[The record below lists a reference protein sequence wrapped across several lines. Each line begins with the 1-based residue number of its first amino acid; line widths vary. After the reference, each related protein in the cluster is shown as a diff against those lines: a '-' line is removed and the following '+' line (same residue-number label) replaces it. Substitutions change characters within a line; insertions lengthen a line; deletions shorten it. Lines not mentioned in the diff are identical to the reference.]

1 MFPIDI
7 DVKRDMPL
15 NPNSAKDFVDDYP
28 QKEQRDKVRAYPLF
42 FTGLELTRF
51 RHIVGLSLEFVHPIT
66 VISGT
71 NRSGKTSALMAIA
84 CSHYK
89 FMRPNVVNGRWERA
103 TWSDLVRFTSLDVQR
118 QDWSYSVRY
127 REGDTDREKRG
138 FRNFR
143 TKKWSGV
150 AKKEGQIGT
159 PDARHRS
166 NGREV
171 YLIDIN
177 RINPGRHLSKTYYN
191 KARHMPPAPI
201 ENREKIEE
209 YLSYILENNYQV
221 EQIADAADSKIYK
234 LANANTYTSFNTASG
249 EDVLMSLLAQILHA
263 PDKSLI
269 LIDEIEIGLHPKIQH
284 RLMDV
289 LYMVS
294 RRQQKQFI
302 VTTHSYAVIDSVPPE
317 SRIHIDCCGGVFRS
331 MPRLSTYEILTRMDS
346 ETFPVVTVYVEDDVS
361 KEIVECAVLTLNR
374 ENPGFSR
381 LLRVIAVGPADETYT
396 YFRSRKRLQ
405 SEERIVTRAACVL
418 DGDMEDKRD
427 NQGSLVYPPE
437 EGLFFHYHIGVEAP
451 EKMLLREYLAVHPNG
466 ELQYHLEHSDPHCLL
481 GKMVELGVFTNKREA
496 MDACIG
502 VYRASEAGAEHFE
515 RFKEFLKVLT
525 T

>member
-1 MFPIDI
+1 
-7 DVKRDMPL
+7 MPL
-15 NPNSAKDFVDDYP
+15 DPNSAKAFVDAYP
-28 QKEQRDKVRAYPLF
+28 RKEQRDKVRAYPLF
-42 FTGLELTRF
+42 FTGLELARF
-51 RHIVGLSLEFVHPIT
+51 RHIAGLSLEFVHPIT

-84 CSHYK
+84 CSHYN

-103 TWSDLVRFTSLDVQR
+103 TWSDLVRFTSLDEQM

-127 REGDTDREKRG
+127 REGDAEREKRG
-138 FRNFR
+138 FRNSR

-159 PDARHRS
+159 PGARHRN

-177 RINPGRHLSKTYYN
+177 RINPGRHLSKTYYD
-191 KARHMPPAPI
+191 KARRMPPAPI
-201 ENREKIEE
+201 ENREEMEE

-221 EQIADAADSKIYK
+221 EQVADVADSKIYK

-249 EDVLMSLLAQILHA
+249 EDALMSLLAQILHA
-263 PDKSLI
+263 PGKSLI
-269 LIDEIEIGLHPKIQH
+269 LIDEIEVGLHPKIQH

-294 RRQQKQFI
+294 KKQQKQFI
-302 VTTHSYAVIDSVPPE
+302 VTTHSYAVIDSVPLE
-317 SRIHIDCCGGVFRS
+317 SRIHIDCSGGVFRS

-361 KEIVECAVLTLNR
+361 KEIVVCAVSALNQ

-381 LLRVIAVGPADETYT
+381 LLRVVAVGSADETYA
-396 YFRSRKRLQ
+396 YFKSRKRLQ
-405 SEERIVTRAACVL
+405 PEEKIVTKAACVL

-427 NQGSLVYPPE
+427 NQGSLAYPQE
-437 EGLFFHYHIGVEAP
+437 EGLSFHYHIGVEAP

-466 ELQYHLEHSDPHCLL
+466 ELQYHLEHSDSHCLL
-481 GKMVELGVFTNKREA
+481 GKMVEQGVFANKREA

-515 RFKEFLKVLT
+515 RLKEFLKGLT
-525 T
+525 A